1 MGTKGN
7 SHQHSQ
13 YEQAEHSPAGN
24 QADAAANPLSEQLEE
39 SEQKVAEI
47 TLQKEDLNNTCENQA
62 DYIRELTAKIQT
74 LQTDISEKQVALEFQ
89 RKNEKDPD
97 QTAAKLDQLT
107 RQLEDTKEAWRNDLD
122 EAHVL
127 QERLISRLA
136 EQTEVSEKIS
146 AQANAYREQI
156 EQLKE
161 GKEKSQ
167 EKITTLEQA
176 VEQSLG
182 LIDKQTGQIHQFKTA
197 ISELQGELT
206 ANQDQLKGFIED
218 NDALKAEVQ
227 RLQTDLE
234 DKTIGLEDAHSERQR
249 LIGEQQNL
257 QKQLDTTAELTGNLK
272 GSIEQLN
279 ETVDAKEMKLQD
291 LQEQLNQ
298 NIASNEQLN
307 KEQQSLRSQLED
319 TQKRAEQAKES
330 YESDLDDIQK
340 KIASVQ
346 SENDAL
352 NDQLEQFDRKHA
364 ELLTLSE
371 QKSSLEFQI
380 KTTSDTLDRIRHSYQ
395 QLRQEHDA
403 QTKILDGERTEN
415 TQNILLLNQRINEMA
430 DHNEVLSKQ
439 NEELETHLNSVT
451 ETLEQVN
458 DERSQLLEDHR
469 IQTEQLGITQQEKES
484 LGAELI
490 NHQDRLKT
498 LASELADRG
507 KEIEALEQSL
517 ELTTRQLEEQA
528 EKTRES
534 EVTVSDLRQ
543 ELATTQDLL
552 NTQTKNSE
560 ALQAQLRES
569 DQSNGMLRVDI
580 ERLNDKIDTER
591 THLQEIV
598 DERAD
603 LLIQRESLQEQ
614 LAGHRESLNTLS
626 EEKHALEEQI

>member
-74 LQTDISEKQVALEFQ
+74 LQADISEKHVALEFQ

-97 QTAAKLDQLT
+97 QTTAKLNQLT

-136 EQTEVSEKIS
+136 EQTGVSEKIS

-257 QKQLDTTAELTGNLK
+257 QKQLDTTAELTEQNLQKQLDTTAELTGNLK

-279 ETVDAKEMKLQD
+279 ETVDAKEIQLRD
-291 LQEQLNQ
+291 LQ
-298 NIASNEQLN
+298 EQLN

-319 TQKRAEQAKES
+319 AQKRTEQAKES

-352 NDQLEQFDRKHA
+352 NDQLEQFDR
-364 ELLTLSE
+364 
-371 QKSSLEFQI
+371 
-380 KTTSDTLDRIRHSYQ
+380 
-395 QLRQEHDA
+395 
-403 QTKILDGERTEN
+403 
-415 TQNILLLNQRINEMA
+415 
-430 DHNEVLSKQ
+430 
-439 NEELETHLNSVT
+439 
-451 ETLEQVN
+451 
-458 DERSQLLEDHR
+458 
-469 IQTEQLGITQQEKES
+469 
-484 LGAELI
+484 
-490 NHQDRLKT
+490 
-498 LASELADRG
+498 
-507 KEIEALEQSL
+507 
-517 ELTTRQLEEQA
+517 
-528 EKTRES
+528 
-534 EVTVSDLRQ
+534 
-543 ELATTQDLL
+543 
-552 NTQTKNSE
+552 
-560 ALQAQLRES
+560 
-569 DQSNGMLRVDI
+569 
-580 ERLNDKIDTER
+580 
-591 THLQEIV
+591 
-598 DERAD
+598 
-603 LLIQRESLQEQ
+603 
-614 LAGHRESLNTLS
+614 
-626 EEKHALEEQI
+626 